1 MDDSMPIIPAKFLC
15 TNCMRELSLVR
26 IANTGQ
32 LEIIG
37 VDICPC
43 KGDPKLAPKSE
54 TNILSF
60 NLEKERFKL
69 KKETKK

>member
-1 MDDSMPIIPAKFLC
+1 MDTDIPIIPAKFLC
-15 TNCMRELSLVR
+15 TNCMKELSLVR
-26 IANTGQ
+26 IVNTGQ

-37 VDICPC
+37 VDICSC
-43 KGDPKLAPKSE
+43 KGDPKFAPKSE

-60 NLEKERFKL
+60 NLEKERLKL